1 MFKITV
7 EGMLDD
13 GTPVSEFSLC
23 FESEL
28 HMDEVI
34 RNITEV
40 VDEMLPPPLHRFEY
54 ERREVNEQVHH
65 TA

>member
-1 MFKITV
+1 MFKVTV

-28 HMDEVI
+28 YMYEVI

-40 VDEMLPPPLHRFEY
+40 VNEMNPSPLYRYECEGREADE
-54 ERREVNEQVHH
+54 
-65 TA
+65 